1 MTPSRDFS
9 RNAAEYRELT
19 ENINKALYALVIL
32 RSKNEQLMQTHP
44 TEEIQKNLQKGA
56 KILNQLL
63 ETHADLKNGS
73 LVYRT
78 VLREADVTLE
88 SLQQTREILSQ
99 LSQNPRI
106 TSQSCLETD
115 TDMIES
121 IAESTLQELDQTAS
135 VEFENK
141 YDSVRG
147 V

>member
-1 MTPSRDFS
+1 MTPSRGFS
-9 RNAAEYRELT
+9 QTAAEYRELT
-19 ENINKALYALVIL
+19 EDINKALYALVIL
-32 RSKNEQLMQTHP
+32 RSKNEQLIQTHP
-44 TEEIQKNLQKGA
+44 KEEIQQNLQKGV

-88 SLQQTREILSQ
+88 RLQQTREILSQ

-106 TSQSCLETD
+106 NSQSSLEAN

-121 IAESTLQELDQTAS
+121 IAESTLQELDQAAS
-135 VEFENK
+135 AEFENK
-141 YDSVRG
+141 YDSVIG